1 MIEPYLSD
9 LLSNDYMKVEEAII
23 RLGESRNP
31 KAVAPLVRSLLR
43 FKDQAELKVLVCD
56 ALGELHDLRAT
67 QALLSQL
74 RDSSAEVRESAFNA
88 LFDIGE
94 SRANAMP
101 DAELWAQGFAEPN
114 EALTQIAW
122 QTDLEAVQLLLK
134 ALDENEETEEVKVAA
149 LYTLGQLGFVGA
161 LTKII
166 PLLYH
171 SNSEVTVA
179 AVFALGE
186 LARLGSPQTALQ
198 VCQVL
203 HQAWTHGALTIEAQI
218 QVLRAAAECHSL
230 SAQSQTLLA
239 ELFVSGLEHSES
251 TIRQLAVIGLGRLGD
266 QRAVPM
272 LANMLQ
278 DPHMGVRRNA
288 AYALAMLQSPEIPYY
303 LVSNIL
309 DQPSEVKTAI
319 QVALLKCSYEKSL
332 SAVYEAVKS
341 SDARYRAASVYLLGS
356 LKDEKGLLKTLQ
368 DEDSEVRKSS
378 ALAVGSAKLFGLSPI
393 LLSMLDDPEWRVRA
407 AVSEGLKRLQDPK
420 VSSFLKERRQVESHP
435 VVISALESAISSL
448 TSSF

>member
-1 MIEPYLSD
+1 MIESYLHH
-9 LLSNDYMKVEEAII
+9 LLSNDPNEVEEAII
-23 RLGESRNP
+23 QLGESQDP

-43 FKDQAELKVLVCD
+43 FEGKPELKALVCD
-56 ALGELHDLRAT
+56 ALGELNDLRAT

-74 RDSSAEVRESAFNA
+74 RDSSEEVRDSAFSA
-88 LFDIGE
+88 LFSIGE

-101 DAELWAQGFAEPN
+101 NAELWAQGFAEPQ

-122 QTDLEAVQLLLK
+122 QTDLEAVQLLLR
-134 ALDENEETEEVKVAA
+134 ALDEADDELKIAA

-161 LTKII
+161 LVKIT
-166 PLLYH
+166 PLLY
-171 SNSEVTVA
+171 STNPEVTIA

-186 LARLGSPQTALQ
+186 LARLGSHQTALQ
-198 VCQVL
+198 VCQNL
-203 HQAWTHGALTIEAQI
+203 HQAWSHGSLTLEAQI
-218 QVLRAAAECHSL
+218 QVLRASAECHSL
-230 SAQSQTLLA
+230 SAQSQHLLA
-239 ELFVSGLEHSES
+239 ELFVLGLEHTDS

-266 QRAVPM
+266 DRAVPM
-272 LANMLQ
+272 LANRLQ
-278 DPHMGVRRNA
+278 DQHMGVRRNA
-288 AYALAMLQSPEIPYY
+288 AYALAMLHSPNIPYY
-303 LVSNIL
+303 LVQNIL
-309 DQPSEVKTAI
+309 DQPSEVRTAI
-319 QVALLKCSYEKSL
+319 QVALSKCSHEKSL
-332 SAVYEAVKS
+332 NAVYEAVNS

-378 ALAVGSAKLFGLSPI
+378 ALAVGSAKLFRLSPI

-448 TSSF
+448 NQSF

>member
-23 RLGESRNP
+23 QLGESRNP

-43 FKDQAELKVLVCD
+43 FQDQAELKALVCD
-56 ALGELHDLRAT
+56 ALGELNDLRAT

-74 RDSSAEVRESAFNA
+74 RDSSAEVRESAFSA
-88 LFDIGE
+88 LFAIGE

-134 ALDENEETEEVKVAA
+134 ALDESEKDEEVKIAA

-161 LTKII
+161 LIKMT

-203 HQAWTHGALTIEAQI
+203 YQAWSHGALTIEAQI

-239 ELFVSGLEHSES
+239 ELFVSGLEHSEP

-272 LANMLQ
+272 LANKLK
-278 DPHMGVRRNA
+278 DPHMGVRRNT
-288 AYALAMLQSPEIPYY
+288 AYALAMLQSADIPYY

-309 DQPSEVKTAI
+309 DQPSEVRTAI
-319 QVALLKCSYEKSL
+319 QVALLKCSYKKSL
-332 SAVYEAVKS
+332 SAVYEAVNS

-378 ALAVGSAKLFGLSPI
+378 ALAVGSAKLFSLSPI